1 MPAKPIL
8 VVKHTHKITSE
19 QLDKMR
25 ANIRASGIDDD
36 YYVFFV
42 PSESK
47 FVEFEVHSENNAV
60 KLDYVN
66 LDKMVEELEYD
77 N

>member
-1 MPAKPIL
+1 MTAKPIL
-8 VVKHTHKITSE
+8 VIKHSQNITSE

-25 ANIRASGIDDD
+25 KTFSRSGIDND
-36 YYVFFV
+36 YFVFFV

-47 FVEFEVHSENNAV
+47 WLEFEVHSENNAV

-66 LDKMVEELEYD
+66 LDKMVEELEYED
-77 N
+77 

>member
-1 MPAKPIL
+1 MTAKPIL
-8 VVKHTHKITSE
+8 VIKHSPNITSE
-19 QLDKMR
+19 QMDKMR
-25 ANIRASGIDDD
+25 KPFSQSGVDND
-36 YYVFFV
+36 YFVFFV

-47 FVEFEVHSENNAV
+47 WLEFEVHSENNAV